1 MRSIL
6 SQVRS
11 PYTFLFNLN
20 ICRLCVFMNEKRLV
34 YITYQTNL
42 YQLYSGESPC
52 GLIGVG
58 LFVHSVL

>member
-11 PYTFLFNLN
+11 SYNLFKPESLG
-20 ICRLCVFMNEKRLV
+20 LCVFMNEKRLV
-34 YITYQTNL
+34 SYLLQTNS